1 MGEIVHFVPHASL
14 RAEENLR
21 AFIDVC
27 RHQLTVFGADLDWDS
42 CNWAGGM
49 NFKKLGVRKRNP
61 APNEILD
68 DAFIDF
74 AKAYYRYQQGQNPTG
89 AGNEQKALIM
99 IEASLL
105 QIYNNADIGMLD
117 FIVLDEAATIAKKH
131 YSDGA
136 AYHCGRELERLARFV
151 SENNLISGDVS
162 TWQSPLQKPSDSRIQ
177 TGARAQAV
185 RTEKLPHHEALKA
198 LMEIF
203 ASNPSDPRDI
213 FTSSVFAM
221 LMCAPSRCTEI
232 LELPVDLEVEERD
245 RKGVM
250 RYGWRFFSGKGY
262 EGSIKWI
269 PTEMV
274 SIAKEAVRRI
284 RALTDEPRRLAK
296 WIEDHPDLFYRHQE
310 CPDVGELDPL
320 TASEAAAALGLASL
334 NGTGFSKRRG
344 AHTLS
349 SLWQFVLE
357 RQPKNFP
364 YLKGKSGLRYPEAL
378 FCMKK
383 ELLDQRKNTSPVV
396 LWAPDVNV
404 VNRDLE
410 VREVTPGIFSE
421 SIFERHG
428 YRDEDGAPIK
438 MTSHQV
444 RHLLNTMAQK
454 GGMPQDLIAKWSG
467 RVDEK
472 QNRAYNHMSEWEMVA
487 KAEAI
492 DGLVTLMGPAGE
504 VSQNVPVSEKEFA
517 LIERGAVHKTEFGF
531 CTHDYLMSPCDKYR
545 DCLNCAEQVCI
556 KGSGDC
562 LVRLKARL
570 SDIETDKRHAEAS
583 MREEEMGADRWY
595 EHHQRAELRLRQ
607 IVEIM
612 ESPQVMD
619 GAQIRLRDGRDYS
632 HLGRALGKAGVE
644 LLEGVVE
651 PSRWLGQKD
660 G

>member
-1 MGEIVHFVPHASL
+1 MGEIVHFVPQASL
-14 RAEENLR
+14 RADENLH
-21 AFIDVC
+21 AFVDVC
-27 RHQLTVFGADLDWDS
+27 RRQLTVFGDALEWESWKWPGAMHFTKIGVTAKGGKDAD
-42 CNWAGGM
+42 
-49 NFKKLGVRKRNP
+49 R
-61 APNEILD
+61 LD
-68 DAFIDF
+68 DQFLDF
-74 AKAYYRYQQGQNPTG
+74 AKAYFRYQQGQNRTK
-89 AGNEQKALIM
+89 AKNEAKALRV

-105 QIYNNADIGMLD
+105 QIYNAADIALLD
-117 FIVLDEAATIAKKH
+117 FAVLDEAATTAKKH
-131 YSDGA
+131 YSGMA

-151 SENNLISGDVS
+151 SEKNVISGDVS
-162 TWQSPLQKPSDSRIQ
+162 TWKSPLRRPSDSMIQ
-177 TGARAQAV
+177 TGPRAQAV
-185 RTEKLPHHEALKA
+185 RRKKLPNEVALNA

-203 ASNPSDPRDI
+203 ANNPSDPRDI

-232 LELPVDLEVEERD
+232 LELPADLEVEEKD
-245 RKGVM
+245 GNGVM

-284 RALTDEPRRLAK
+284 KALTDEPRRLAK
-296 WIEDHPDLFYRHQE
+296 WIEDQPELFYRHQK
-310 CPDVGELDPL
+310 CPDVGEFQPL
-320 TASEAAAALGLASL
+320 TAMEAAAALGLIAFNSRQL
-334 NGTGFSKRRG
+334 PKRSS

-349 SLWQFVLE
+349 SLWQVVLE
-357 RQPKNFP
+357 RQPKGFP
-364 YLKGKSGLRYPEAL
+364 YLNKEIGVRYSEAL
-378 FCMKK
+378 FCMARNMLNGKK
-383 ELLDQRKNTSPVV
+383 GVSPVV
-396 LWAPDVNV
+396 LWAPSIDSVND
-404 VNRDLE
+404 DLQL
-410 VREVTPGIFSE
+410 RESVPGVFVKG
-421 SIFERHG
+421 IFERHS
-428 YRDEDGAPIK
+428 YRDEFGLPIK

-454 GGMPQDLIAKWSG
+454 GGMPQGLIAKWSG

-472 QNRAYNHMSEWEMVA
+472 QNRAYNHVSEWEMVA
-487 KAEAI
+487 QAEAI
-492 DGLVTLMGPAGE
+492 DGLVSLMGPAGDI
-504 VSQNVPVSEKEFA
+504 SQHVPVSAKEFA
-517 LIERGAVHKTEFGF
+517 LVERGAVHTTEFGF

-562 LVRLKARL
+562 LARLKARL
-570 SDIETDKRHAEAS
+570 AEIEIEKRHAEVS
-583 MREEEMGADRWY
+583 MREEEVGADRWY

-644 LLEGVVE
+644 LLDGVVA
-651 PSRWLGQKD
+651 PSMWLGQKE

>member
-1 MGEIVHFVPHASL
+1 MGEIVHFVPQASL

-49 NFKKLGVRKRNP
+49 HFKKLGVRKRNP

-105 QIYNNADIGMLD
+105 QIYNNADIGLLD
-117 FIVLDEAATIAKKH
+117 FVVLDEAATIAKKH

-136 AYHCGRELERLARFV
+136 AYQCGRELERLARFV

-162 TWQSPLQKPSDSRIQ
+162 TWKSPLEKPSDSRIQ
-177 TGARAQAV
+177 TGPRAQAV

-232 LELPVDLEVEERD
+232 LELPADLEVEEQD
-245 RKGVM
+245 RNGVM

-284 RALTDEPRRLAK
+284 RALTDEPRRLAR
-296 WIEDHPDLFYRHQE
+296 WIEENPGRFYRHE
-310 CPDVGELDPL
+310 DCPNVGEDQPL
-320 TASEAAAALGLASL
+320 TNEEAAAALGRSSL
-334 NGTGFSKRRG
+334 NSAGLSNRSV

-349 SLWQFVLE
+349 SLWKVVLE
-357 RQPKNFP
+357 KQPKGFP
-364 YLKGKSGLRYPEAL
+364 YLNKKSGVRYSEAL
-378 FCMKK
+378 FCMTKNMLHK
-383 ELLDQRKNTSPVV
+383 QRGTSPVF
-396 LWAPDVNV
+396 LWAPSIGAVN
-404 VNRDLE
+404 NDLE
-410 VREVTPGIFSE
+410 LRWGASGVVVK
-421 SIFERHG
+421 SIFERHS
-428 YRDEDGAPIK
+428 YRDEFGLPMK

-467 RVDEK
+467 RVDQK
-472 QNRAYNHMSEWEMVA
+472 QNRAYSHVSEWEMVA

-492 DGLVTLMGPAGE
+492 DGLVNLMGPAGE

-562 LVRLKARL
+562 LARLKARL